1 MSSPKLHTI
10 DTARVTTVNTLLRQL
25 HSLDNQLEHSAVSEL
40 IAFNTAYTIVTKKI
54 DASLKNGYFENP
66 KFIEKFTVCFSHY
79 YFQVIN
85 DVLAGKQD
93 IATAWSNIFRPSR
106 DIPLPNFIYLLMG
119 ANAHINHDLPLTML
133 RMLDKG
139 DTAKLFKD
147 IVKIDKLL
155 MRSSKDI
162 VGAFTEP
169 KAAPRLIQTRFKF
182 LYRKP
187 IMYLVLY
194 WRFRAWREYKHMASK
209 GTGKR
214 RSQLRAKK
222 MSLGLIYVGRLLT

>member
-1 MSSPKLHTI
+1 MSSPKLHAI
-10 DTARVTTVNTLLRQL
+10 DIAHITTVASLLQQL
-25 HSLDNQLEHSAVSEL
+25 RSLDDQLENSAFSEL
-40 IAFNTAYTIVTKKI
+40 IAFNTAYTIVTKEI
-54 DASLKNGYFENP
+54 NVSLKNGYFDNP

-93 IATAWSNIFRPSR
+93 IATAWSNIFRSSK
-106 DIPLPNFIYLLMG
+106 DKPLPNFIYLLMG
-119 ANAHINHDLPLTML
+119 ANAHINHDLSLTML

-147 IVKIDKLL
+147 ILKVDKLL

-162 VGAFTEP
+162 IVAFTEP
-169 KAAPRLIQTRFKF
+169 KAAPRLIQRRFKH

-187 IMYLVLY
+187 IMYLILY
-194 WRFRAWREYKHMASK
+194 WRFRAWRDYKRMANK
-209 GTGKR
+209 GIGKR
-214 RSQLRAKK
+214 RSQVRGKK
-222 MSLGLIYVGRLLT
+222 MSRVLLYLGRLFT